1 MRYAAHVRALLLSSL
16 LVVACGGASNN
27 QPPKQP
33 EPEPAANTASGDPK
47 GSIYG
52 GSIAPVEV
60 KKAITEHKA
69 EYKACYHSLLEKD
82 KKASGKVVLR
92 ITVGEDGKVEDTVI
106 MNETSLPN
114 ETANCIA
121 DVVKTITFP
130 KPTGGKARITYPWE
144 FTAE

>member
-1 MRYAAHVRALLLSSL
+1 VRTAILFTLLLACSS
-16 LVVACGGASNN
+16 NP
-27 QPPKQP
+27 PPKQP
-33 EPEPAANTASGDPK
+33 EPEPATPTTSGDPK

-92 ITVGEDGKVEDTVI
+92 ITVGEDGKVEDTVV
-106 MNETSLPN
+106 MNETSLPT

-121 DVVKTITFP
+121 DVVKAITFP
-130 KPTGGKARITYPWE
+130 APTGGKARITYPWE
-144 FTAE
+144 FSPE

>member
-1 MRYAAHVRALLLSSL
+1 VRSPIFVALLLASS
-16 LVVACGGASNN
+16 CGSSNP
-27 QPPKQP
+27 PPKQP
-33 EPEPAANTASGDPK
+33 EPEPATTATGDPK
-47 GSIYG
+47 GSIHG

-60 KKAITEHKA
+60 KRAIGEHKA
-69 EYKACYHSLLEKD
+69 EFKACYHSLLEKD

-92 ITVGEDGKVEDTVI
+92 ITVDEDGKVEETVV
-106 MNETSLPN
+106 MNETSLPM

-121 DVVKTITFP
+121 DIVKTITFA

>member
-1 MRYAAHVRALLLSSL
+1 MRYAEVVRTLILSALFFIG
-16 LVVACGGASNN
+16 CGSNT
-27 QPPKQP
+27 PPPQQP
-33 EPEPAANTASGDPK
+33 EPEPAAATPSGDPK

-60 KKAITEHKA
+60 KKAITEHRA

-121 DVVKTITFP
+121 DIVRTITFP
-130 KPTGGKARITYPWE
+130 KPTGCRARITYPWE
-144 FTAE
+144 CTAE

>member
-1 MRYAAHVRALLLSSL
+1 MLGACSS
-16 LVVACGGASNN
+16 NP
-27 QPPKQP
+27 PPKQA
-33 EPEPAANTASGDPK
+33 EPEPAPAATSGDPK
-47 GSIYG
+47 GSIHG

-69 EYKACYHSLLEKD
+69 EFKACYHALLEKD

-92 ITVGEDGKVEDTVI
+92 ITVGEDGKVEETVI

-114 ETANCIA
+114 ETATCIA
-121 DVVKTITFP
+121 DIVKTITFA
-130 KPTGGKARITYPWE
+130 KPVGGKARITYPWE

>member
-1 MRYAAHVRALLLSSL
+1 MRSPILFALLLAS
-16 LVVACGGASNN
+16 CGGGSTP
-27 QPPKQP
+27 PPK
-33 EPEPAANTASGDPK
+33 EPEPAPAAST
-47 GSIYG
+47 SIYG

-69 EYKACYHSLLEKD
+69 EFKACYHSLLEKD

-92 ITVGEDGKVEDTVI
+92 FTVDEGGKVEETVI
-106 MNETSLPN
+106 LNETSLPN

-121 DVVKTITFP
+121 DIVKTITFA
-130 KPTGGKARITYPWE
+130 KPIGGKARITYPWE

>member
-1 MRYAAHVRALLLSSL
+1 VRSSIFFALLLAS
-16 LVVACGGASNN
+16 CGGGSNP
-27 QPPKQP
+27 QPIQP
-33 EPEPAANTASGDPK
+33 APETAPTSSDPK

-60 KKAITEHKA
+60 KKAIGEHKA
-69 EYKACYHSLLEKD
+69 EFKACYHSLLEKD

-92 ITVGEDGKVEDTVI
+92 FTVDEEGKVEETVI
-106 MNETSLPN
+106 LNETSLPN

-121 DVVKTITFP
+121 DIVKGITFQ
-130 KPTGGKARITYPWE
+130 KPVGGKARITYPWE